1 MADSLQIDPARVAR
15 LRDPQRVEDVN
26 PALVWH
32 TLEPRADAVI
42 VDVGAGVGFLTL
54 PFAQHYPHARF
65 YACDILPGML
75 ELLQESAAAQ
85 SLSNIACLQMEDT
98 TIPLPDQCADVV
110 MMLQVHHELTNPQA
124 LLTDCH
130 RVLKPGGVLAIID
143 WKDEDNGKS
152 PAAGRR
158 VPESTIRAQMAEAN
172 FTHIQSHPLYV
183 YHNFVT
189 GNADTTAS

>member
-1 MADSLQIDPARVAR
+1 MTDTSHIDPARVAR
-15 LRDPQRVEDVN
+15 LRDPNRLEDLD
-26 PALVWH
+26 PELVWH
-32 TLEPRADAVI
+32 AIAPLPDGVI

-54 PFAQHYPHARF
+54 PFANKFPRARI

-85 SLSNIACLQMEDT
+85 ALANIDCVQMEEMA
-98 TIPLPDQCADVV
+98 IALPDQHADLII
-110 MMLQVHHELTNPQA
+110 MSQVHHELTHPQA
-124 LLTDCH
+124 LLADCH
-130 RVLKPGGVLAIID
+130 RVLKAGGSLAIID

-158 VPESTIRAQMAEAN
+158 VPEPTIRAQMIEAG
-172 FTHIQSHPLYV
+172 FTDIQSHPLYV

-189 GNADTTAS
+189 GKVA